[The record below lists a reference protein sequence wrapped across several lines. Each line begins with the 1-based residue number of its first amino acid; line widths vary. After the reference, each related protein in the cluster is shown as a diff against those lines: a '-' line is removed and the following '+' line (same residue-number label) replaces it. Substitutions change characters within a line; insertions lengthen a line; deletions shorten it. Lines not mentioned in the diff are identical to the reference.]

1 MLEAHYKS
9 FIMEEKGDIKKLM
22 SEIKHQLDL
31 EIKYTKLTAVENT
44 SVLLS
49 RIAIICVMGVVGVFA
64 LFYILSTL
72 VDILINVIG
81 QAWIANAIIVV
92 FLLLVMLLIYAF
104 RKQWIINP
112 IARFISKLFLN
123 LNDYERKN
131 K

>member
-123 LNDYERKN
+123 PNDYERKN